1 MASAQLGVEELIHG
15 DRAISKV
22 GLRQIRALL
31 KLSKIGL
38 GLWYESD
45 SDLVAGLP
53 DLLAGLVD
61 LRGRD
66 IVTVGSLIVTWF
78 SGGPPTRSRRRR
90 TPRAKRRTGSNGS
103 QLRGSFGMIAP
114 PCRQTSQLGQER
126 LTTRQPILVCLAG
139 STLRTMLTACSLD
152 CLEGL

>member
-78 SGGPPTRSRRRR
+78 SGGPPYTQSASAHPTCEAADRIERV
-90 TPRAKRRTGSNGS
+90 P
-103 QLRGSFGMIAP
+103 IA
-114 PCRQTSQLGQER
+114 R
-126 LTTRQPILVCLAG
+126 
-139 STLRTMLTACSLD
+139 
-152 CLEGL
+152 